1 MSTGKNHL
9 RTICTGL
16 CAIVLFSLLFL
27 PPDARAAENGLPQQ
41 VSADAQVTPIMDTT
55 SLTQQEYL
63 QSLQMASAKLSAIDA
78 LQPTCE
84 WFIAS
89 VFAAKRD
96 SNYDCTA
103 FAASAPELDN
113 TIAYLASAT
122 EYQRLVRQAT
132 DVRVLSDEITFDN
145 FKATISGDTCTAE
158 IGVHYRYEITGSFEE
173 TCYLNYVYYLE
184 LIYADGWKIV
194 AATTS
199 MLGGWDEASA
209 LEAFDVE
216 TAVQRLIEAETQ
228 AQITYVEA
236 ALPKVVPQRS
246 GMTRVSYST
255 TAAVDYARTYFDG
268 RNSLFTSYGDDCQN
282 FASQCVWAGL
292 VPGCGTSGSSIKAI
306 PAISTRYFAANSP
319 NIWCNG
325 EGSTYYSRD
334 DYNYAWANVN
344 GFMNL
349 ISRSNYTQQG
359 PQGYYYSGIARAGV
373 GDVIAW
379 DAQGNSSP
387 LPLGELNHAMFVT
400 RATGTV
406 GSRGTS
412 NLFIAAH
419 TTDSESAYTLLR
431 DYIVECDKDEATL
444 TFVTADIVDGYYYL
458 SDLEINTVGE
468 GMVKQEVRNELS

>member
-1 MSTGKNHL
+1 MSIRKNHL
-9 RTICTGL
+9 RPLCAAL
-16 CAIVLFSLLFL
+16 CAIVLLSLFFL
-27 PPDARAAENGLPQQ
+27 QSGVSATGNGLPQQ
-41 VSADAQVTPIMDTT
+41 ISAEAQVTPIMDTT
-55 SLTQQEYL
+55 SMTQQEYL
-63 QSLQMASAKLSAIDA
+63 QNLQMASAKLSAVDA

-96 SNYDCTA
+96 SNYDCTV
-103 FAASAPELDN
+103 FAAAAPDLDN

-132 DVRVLSDEITFDN
+132 DVRVLSDELTFDN
-145 FKATISGDTCTAE
+145 FRATISGDTCTAE

-184 LIYADGWKIV
+184 LVYADGWKV
-194 AATTS
+194 TAATTS
-199 MLGGWDEASA
+199 MLGGWDEAST
-209 LEAFDVE
+209 LEAFDVDA
-216 TAVQRLIEAETQ
+216 AVQRLIEAETQ
-228 AQITYVEA
+228 AQATFVEA
-236 ALPKVVPQRS
+236 APPKEIPQGS

-255 TAAVDYARTYFDG
+255 TAAVDYARRYFDG

-292 VPGCGTSGSSIKAI
+292 VPGCGASGASITAI
-306 PAISTRYFAANSP
+306 PAISTEYFAANSP

-359 PQGYYYSGIARAGV
+359 PQGSYYAGIARAGV

-387 LPLGELNHAMFVT
+387 LPSGELNHAMFVT

-406 GSRGTS
+406 GSRGTG

-419 TTDSESAYTLLR
+419 TTDSKSAYTLLSE
-431 DYIVECDKDEATL
+431 YIGECNKNEATL

-458 SDLEINTVGE
+458 SDLEINAVGE
-468 GMVKQEVRNELS
+468 GFVKQEVRNEQS